1 MNQTYIDTVRLLL
14 AIAPAVFAS
23 GRFAMKGGTALNLF
37 VQQMPRLSVD
47 IDLVLV
53 DHRLDRHA
61 ALQAIGQELA
71 AVQAALAGQGYRAHL
86 PANTDGD
93 DVTRHRPRYCSGLL
107 VTACDTLDRADC
119 QSVMS
124 PVHGFRRLACGLG

>member
-23 GRFAMKGGTALNLF
+23 DRFAMKGGTALNLF
-37 VQQMPRLSVD
+37 VQEMPRLSVD

-53 DHRLDRHA
+53 DHRPDRRA

-71 AVQAALAGQGYRAHL
+71 AACWRRQRSRVRDTAPTCL
-86 PANTDGD
+86 PTPTGMTSSSWSATKP
-93 DVTRHRPRYCSGLL
+93 PRS
-107 VTACDTLDRADC
+107 R
-119 QSVMS
+119 S
-124 PVHGFRRLACGLG
+124 R